1 MIKRGLVCLLL
12 AGLAWGQAT
21 GASPAAKSQPSSTDP
36 SPALDSKPASDA
48 KSAAP
53 PVAPE
58 APVITIQGSCDNP
71 SVDKSNCK
79 TVVTRAEF
87 EQLVSVIAPTMP
99 ASAKKQFAS
108 RYATALVMS
117 RKAHEMG
124 ADQGEKF
131 DEMMKLARMQVAAQQ
146 LSQAMQAKA
155 ADIPDKDIEDY
166 YNKNLA
172 AYQEVNLERIFVPKN
187 KQQVPSKEKLSEAE
201 SEKRKKESEDA
212 MKAEADKL
220 RTRAAAG
227 EDFGKLQVEAYQ
239 LAVFKTTPPQTKMTK
254 VRRNSLP
261 PAQATVLDLS
271 PGEVSPVITDMSGY
285 YVYKV
290 GEKDTIPLRQVHDE
304 IYGSLKSQRFQD
316 QMQAVQQSATPSLN
330 DDYFGAGQASPEGMM
345 PDAARGRTRPKPPS
359 LGPQ

>member
-12 AGLAWGQAT
+12 AGFAWGQAT
-21 GASPAAKSQPSSTDP
+21 GASPAAKSQPSSPDP
-36 SPALDSKPASDA
+36 SSALDSKPTSDA
-48 KSAAP
+48 NAAAA

-58 APVITIQGSCDNP
+58 TPVITIPGSCDNP

-79 TVVTRAEF
+79 TIVTRAEF
-87 EQLVSVIAPTMP
+87 EQLVNMIAPTMP

-108 RYATALVMS
+108 RYATALVMA

-146 LSQAMQAKA
+146 LTQAMQAKA
-155 ADIPDKDIEDY
+155 ANIPDKDVEDY

-172 AYQEVNLERIFVPKN
+172 AYQEVNLERIFVPKS
-187 KQQVPSKEKLSEAE
+187 KQPVSPKEKVSEAE
-201 SEKRKKESEDA
+201 SEKLKKESENA
-212 MKAEADKL
+212 MQAEANQL

-227 EDFGKLQVEAYQ
+227 EDFGKLQLEAYQ
-239 LAVFKTTPPQTKMTK
+239 FAAFKTTPPQTKMTK

-261 PAQATVLDLS
+261 PTQATVVDLS
-271 PGEVSPVITDMSGY
+271 PGQVSPVITDTSGY
-285 YVYKV
+285 YVYKI
-290 GEKDTIPLRQVHDE
+290 GDKDTIPLTQVHDE

-316 QMQAVQQSATPSLN
+316 EMQAVQLSATPSLN
-330 DDYFGAGQASPEGMM
+330 DDYFGAGPASPQGMM
-345 PDAARGRTRPKPPS
+345 PDAARGKTRPKPPS

>member
-21 GASPAAKSQPSSTDP
+21 SASPAATSQPSSTDP
-36 SPALDSKPASDA
+36 SSALDSKPASDA
-48 KSAAP
+48 KAASP

-58 APVITIQGSCDNP
+58 TPVITIQGSCDNP

-79 TVVTRAEF
+79 TVITRAEF
-87 EQLVSVIAPTMP
+87 EQLVNVIAPTMP

-108 RYATALVMS
+108 RYATALVMA

-155 ADIPDKDIEDY
+155 ADIPDKDVEDY

-187 KQQVPSKEKLSEAE
+187 KQQAAPKEKLSEAE
-201 SEKRKKESEDA
+201 SEKRKKESENA
-212 MKAEADKL
+212 MQAEADKL

-227 EDFGKLQVEAYQ
+227 EDFAKLQVEAYQ
-239 LAVFKTTPPQTKMTK
+239 FADFKTTPPQTKMTK

-261 PAQATVLDLS
+261 PTQATVLDLS
-271 PGEVSPVITDMSGY
+271 PGEVSPVIADASGY

-290 GEKDTIPLRQVHDE
+290 GKKDTIPLSQVHDE

-330 DDYFGAGQASPEGMM
+330 DDYFGAGQASPQGMM
-345 PDAARGRTRPKPPS
+345 PDAAGGRARPKPPS